1 MRPFCC
7 SISVARILRVSSLKL
22 KYFKLNGICVILY
35 VTNLKGERSDGE
47 YRGSFLGLGLP
58 GVEIRGLLP
67 LSIFTLTSVSEYS
80 LFVWSH
86 KFTLIYATAIKCSV
100 SIKSYQAFTSPRS
113 TFIAEE
119 RTEKYLTSQTK
130 IDRVYESRQVSIFPV
145 LLRVSESPQHQLLH
159 CWHLFI
165 TKLSLTHSFTRSAQA
180 KWWDVLFVSLY
191 TLCFVLGRHTNS
203 SHLWVCWGS

>member
-119 RTEKYLTSQTK
+119 RTEKYLTCQTK
-130 IDRVYESRQVSIFPV
+130 MIEFTSQGKCQYSPCCWEFLKVPSISCCTADIY
-145 LLRVSESPQHQLLH
+145 L
-159 CWHLFI
+159 
-165 TKLSLTHSFTRSAQA
+165 
-180 KWWDVLFVSLY
+180 
-191 TLCFVLGRHTNS
+191 
-203 SHLWVCWGS
+203 